1 MRYSV
6 LNICVTTWR
15 TLERFMCM
23 CMCVYHRH
31 IHDNTHRESK
41 TSDADTMRTKS
52 LQCSFLLF
60 LSPLSLFHLSFTRFY
75 STLSSSLSLCP
86 SVSFSLCFL
95 LSVFHVIQFLSSSL
109 SSSLYLSVLSS
120 SHPLISFFL
129 SLLLLIFTSR
139 FFSPLSSLSL
149 SAGYQSPSL
158 TLSRKA
164 NKPCRRKLYSCFRS
178 VSSFLAPIYISFCPF
193 PILSSKLFPLSPFLV
208 LW

>member
-1 MRYSV
+1 
-6 LNICVTTWR
+6 
-15 TLERFMCM
+15 M

-75 STLSSSLSLCP
+75 STLSSSLSVP
-86 SVSFSLCFL
+86 
-95 LSVFHVIQFLSSSL
+95 
-109 SSSLYLSVLSS
+109 LYLSLYVSFFPFSMSFNFSPPLS
-120 SHPLISFFL
+120 HLLYICLYFLPLIPLSPSFYRYFSSFSRLVFFL
-129 SLLLLIFTSR
+129 P
-139 FFSPLSSLSL
+139 SPPSLSL
-149 SAGYQSPSL
+149 PPLVINPPSL
-158 TLSRKA
+158 TPSRKA

-193 PILSSKLFPLSPFLV
+193 PILSSSKLFPLSPFLV

>member
-23 CMCVYHRH
+23 CMCVYHRN

-75 STLSSSLSLCP
+75 STLSSSLSVPL
-86 SVSFSLCFL
+86 SLYVSFFPFSISFHFSPPLSHLLYICLYFL
-95 LSVFHVIQFLSSSL
+95 PLIPLSPSFYRYFSSFSRLVFFLPSPPSL
-109 SSSLYLSVLSS
+109 SPLVINPPLSLYLAKQTSPAEGNFTLVSALS
-120 SHPLISFFL
+120 HL
-129 SLLLLIFTSR
+129 S
-139 FFSPLSSLSL
+139 
-149 SAGYQSPSL
+149 
-158 TLSRKA
+158 
-164 NKPCRRKLYSCFRS
+164 
-178 VSSFLAPIYISFCPF
+178 
-193 PILSSKLFPLSPFLV
+193 
-208 LW
+208 